1 MNGQTFEIPAEMR
14 TLAEKSVDQARTAV
28 STLFGNALKTA
39 EQMQTTSKSVQES
52 MQTVVAKGLDQVQ
65 ENAAATFDFAQKLVR
80 TRDIREA
87 MELQSEFFRSRI
99 ANLQAQAKDLGT
111 LAQNTL
117 RPSA

>member
-14 TLAEKSVDQARTAV
+14 AFAEKSVDQARTAV
-28 STLFGNALKTA
+28 GTLIGTALKTA
-39 EQMQTTSKSVQES
+39 EQVQTSSKSVQDS
-52 MQTVVAKGLDQVQ
+52 MQNVVAKGLDQVQ

-80 TRDIREA
+80 SRDLREA
-87 MELQSEFFRSRI
+87 IDLQSEFLRSQI
-99 ANLQAQAKDLGT
+99 ANLQAQAKDLGA

>member
-14 TLAEKSVDQARTAV
+14 AFAEKSLDQARTAV
-28 STLFGNALKTA
+28 GTLIGTALKTA
-39 EQMQTTSKSVQES
+39 EQVQTSSKSVQDS
-52 MQTVVAKGLDQVQ
+52 MQNVVAKGLDQVQ

-80 TRDIREA
+80 SRDLREA
-87 MELQSEFFRSRI
+87 IELQSEFLSSQI
-99 ANLQAQAKDLGT
+99 ANLQTQAKDLGA

>member
-1 MNGQTFEIPAEMR
+1 MNGQTFEIPTEMR
-14 TLAEKSVDQARTAV
+14 ALAEKSVDQARVAVGNVIGTAI
-28 STLFGNALKTA
+28 KTA

-52 MQTVVAKGLDQVQ
+52 MQTVVVKGLDQVQ

-80 TRDIREA
+80 TRDLREA
-87 MELQSEFFRSRI
+87 FALQGEFLRSRI
-99 ANLQAQAKDLGT
+99 ATLQAQAKDLGA